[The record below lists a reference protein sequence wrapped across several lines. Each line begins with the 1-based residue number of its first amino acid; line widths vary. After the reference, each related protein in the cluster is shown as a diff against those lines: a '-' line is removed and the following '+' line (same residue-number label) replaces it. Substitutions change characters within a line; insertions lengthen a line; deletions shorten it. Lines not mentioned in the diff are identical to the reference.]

1 MSIFSDFASK
11 AWEPTKKAAVGFV
24 DLLTPE
30 DNSGVLSGAI
40 TSHANQPNQSP
51 MLSITELGQ
60 QAVGPGK
67 GVLQPLPSTQKLGI
81 QAMEGA
87 PVYTDSSRQT
97 VYTPSKDDG
106 EGMDLQ
112 KLGEVLKS
120 IKSPGT
126 PQHQSTSIGSSRGRG
141 FQLDRNALTDPLVAR
156 EYQQLYMAPLYTDLM
171 QR

>member
-11 AWEPTKKAAVGFV
+11 AWEPTKKAAIGFA

-40 TSHANQPNQSP
+40 TSHANQPNKQP

-60 QAVGPGK
+60 QAVSPGK
-67 GVLQPLPSTQKLGI
+67 GVMQPLPNTQQLGL
-81 QAMEGA
+81 QAMRGD
-87 PVYTDSSRQT
+87 PVFTDSSRQT
-97 VYTPSKDDG
+97 VFTPNKEEEG
-106 EGMDLQ
+106 GMDLQ
-112 KLGEVLKS
+112 KLGAIMKS
-120 IKSPGT
+120 IKSPGI

-141 FQLDRNALTDPLVAR
+141 FQLDKNALTNPLVAR

-171 QR
+171 NR